1 MKMVHHE
8 AVTGGG
14 SSSLSAQR
22 RCKDKDVYTYHYK
35 IGHYIWNF
43 LTLKLQLSE
52 DNLRSSENTRETRQ
66 KEGEKG
72 ERVDDGPM
80 TGGFYDGC

>member
-1 MKMVHHE
+1 MAAPPCLLKGDAKIKM
-8 AVTGGG
+8 
-14 SSSLSAQR
+14 SAIITT
-22 RCKDKDVYTYHYK
+22 KLDT
-35 IGHYIWNF
+35 IWNF
-43 LTLKLQLSE
+43 LILKLRLNL
-52 DNLRSSENTRETRQ
+52 DNLRSFENTRETRQ

>member
-1 MKMVHHE
+1 MAAPPCLLKRDAKIKM
-8 AVTGGG
+8 
-14 SSSLSAQR
+14 SAIITTELDTIR
-22 RCKDKDVYTYHYK
+22 
-35 IGHYIWNF
+35 NF
-43 LTLKLQLSE
+43 LILKLQLYV

-80 TGGFYDGC
+80 TCGFYDGC